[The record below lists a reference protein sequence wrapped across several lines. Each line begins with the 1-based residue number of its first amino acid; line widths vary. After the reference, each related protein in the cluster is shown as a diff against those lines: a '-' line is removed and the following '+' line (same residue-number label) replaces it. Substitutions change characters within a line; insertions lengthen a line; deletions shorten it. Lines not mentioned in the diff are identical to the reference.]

1 MESVASQNASVLET
15 AYPRLSPAP
24 VPFQCF
30 ASGFGTWI
38 FATWELL
45 CCLYIYIYLKLLFFN
60 LFVLARGGQVVHTPT
75 LFKKLKGQTL
85 EEVCRFERATPKKK
99 NFIIVKGLLK
109 IIVYLHFAWGGWGG
123 ESFVKIIIEE

>member
-1 MESVASQNASVLET
+1 MHLSWKPRTPGCHPRQFHSNASPLGLG
-15 AYPRLSPAP
+15 PGFSPL
-24 VPFQCF
+24 
-30 ASGFGTWI
+30 GN
-38 FATWELL
+38 
-45 CCLYIYIYLKLLFFN
+45 CCVVYIYIYIILFLILK